1 MKLSVFYNHI
11 VKASEQSG
19 LPLTDVLDKV
29 HAYGIEAVEL
39 DLEEALTGT
48 EAMIK
53 RLDAAGLSV
62 ASMYAFLTSVISLH
76 RSRGTHLSIRQPTSE
91 LARCWS
97 SRASP
102 GIRPARSSGV
112 RLFRAWLQR

>member
-48 EAMIK
+48 EAMK
-53 RLDAAGLSV
+53 QRLDAAGISV
-62 ASMYAFLTSVISLH
+62 ASMYAFLTSGISLH
-76 RSRGTHLSIRQPTSE
+76 RSRGMHSLIQQPIWE
-91 LARCWS
+91 PARYWLF
-97 SRASP
+97 RASP
-102 GIRPARSSGV
+102 KRRPPRRRGA
-112 RLFRAWLQR
+112 RLFRAWLLR

>member
-29 HAYGIEAVEL
+29 YAYGIEAVEL

-48 EAMIK
+48 EAMK
-53 RLDAAGLSV
+53 KGWMQR
-62 ASMYAFLTSVISLH
+62 
-76 RSRGTHLSIRQPTSE
+76 RSPWR
-91 LARCWS
+91 RCM
-97 SRASP
+97 
-102 GIRPARSSGV
+102 
-112 RLFRAWLQR
+112 LF